1 MSFKDSPLYW
11 SWSLFLVIQRALI
24 AKQVKKEGTDATGR
38 TGQLPARASKEAG
51 NSELVLKGTQGPA
64 RQRRGRAGRPKVD
77 TRQHRQGRGT
87 QIPEEWGALRLR
99 EAKSPKSGASVGPGG
114 RWGPLRGFAPGT
126 EQSSWEGE
134 AKSRGRGRHAG
145 PREQG
150 RTAKIAVV
158 SGLVQWFLVWCKGLW
173 LRF

>member
-64 RQRRGRAGRPKVD
+64 RQRRGRAGCPKVD
-77 TRQHRQGRGT
+77 TRKHRQGRRT
-87 QIPEEWGALRLR
+87 QSPEEGGGAEAAGGQEPQVGSFSGAWWSVGAL
-99 EAKSPKSGASVGPGG
+99 
-114 RWGPLRGFAPGT
+114 
-126 EQSSWEGE
+126 EGVC
-134 AKSRGRGRHAG
+134 SRH
-145 PREQG
+145 
-150 RTAKIAVV
+150 
-158 SGLVQWFLVWCKGLW
+158 
-173 LRF
+173 